1 MMKKILLFAAV
12 IITICSCSN
21 SNSELNDRF
30 NELDKKTALMLDFKG
45 VRDKITLINTDTAS
59 RRSNTDMVAMLLPS
73 SFAFLNSEAEYL
85 NSIKETEEN
94 KDILNKYKERIKNNF
109 SQHIKIYRL
118 MFILASEKNVDNWG
132 QLTIEGD
139 NYDIIRQKCDKASD
153 KEALMKFLP
162 DMTDM
167 RFKKVIS
174 TYNNSETITEIQSAA
189 DSELMPVKL

>member
-30 NELDKKTALMLDFKG
+30 NELDKKTTLMLDFKG

>member
-1 MMKKILLFAAV
+1 MKKFLFFAAV

-21 SNSELNDRF
+21 SNSELNDRYS
-30 NELDKKTALMLDFKG
+30 ELDKKTALMLDFKG
-45 VRDKITLINTDTAS
+45 VRDKITSINPDTAS
-59 RRSNTDMVAMLLPS
+59 RRSFTDMVVKLIPS
-73 SFAFLNSEAEYL
+73 NFAFLNNEITYL
-85 NSIKETEEN
+85 NSIKETPEN
-94 KDILNKYKERIKNNF
+94 KDILNKYKDRIKDNL

-118 MFILASEKNVDNWG
+118 IFIKLAEKNVDNWG

-139 NYDIIRQKCDKASD
+139 NYDIIKQKCDKASD

-189 DSELMPVKL
+189 DSELNPVKL

>member
-73 SFAFLNSEAEYL
+73 SFAFLNSEATYL

-94 KDILNKYKERIKNNF
+94 KEILNKYKERIKHHF
-109 SQHIKIYRL
+109 SEHIKIYRL
-118 MFILASEKNVDNWG
+118 MFLKASENKDNNLG

-139 NYDIIRQKCDKASD
+139 NYDILRQKCNNASEKD
-153 KEALMKFLP
+153 ALMKFLP

-174 TYNNSETITEIQSAA
+174 VYNKTETITEIQSVA
-189 DSELMPVKL
+189 DSELKPVKM